1 MNNRDKKIEHKYNM
15 YENIDKELANKN
27 SKQNLTQ
34 TFHKNSK
41 EHNQKV
47 TNNNSEQFNQIY
59 CNFLLDQNSMKK
71 NMPYT
76 TPPNR
81 LIKCTNKQNKEIPF
95 YISPSYKIK
104 NKTPPNISGKHLYNY
119 RSYIKSRQKKQRI
132 EEETKIHEE
141 LTPKLIP
148 KAKSMERNSKFEDQM
163 YYQKKSNNLLH
174 STNINNNNE
183 NSGTQSMYYS
193 RKSKDYNYYEFKPLL
208 DKNSMLIASKLEPS
222 SSRLLRKKKR
232 YYKIENLLSSSINNG
247 HNYGITRSSNSFYNN
262 QSQSYKSLKQSKR
275 CNELYAKGIA
285 NIQKRER
292 AHKEQKRIEEEKYK
306 QYSFKPK
313 IIKKS
318 LPIND
323 NITKSTSKGNNVSE
337 MYKKQFEWMKKIEN
351 ENVRKRKKIEHINYQ
366 NCTFKPEISHLNI
379 PNDEKFIMKNLDQM
393 NEYVNKRRDII
404 KKKKEFEEY
413 KNRRL
418 GHSSS
423 TFTIKP
429 TIPKEFP
436 LYTAGRSSSRSKSK
450 GGQYIKGNINYQQ
463 NFVNNNYDK
472 KDDIQPVNNQFNNYY
487 SGQSFQGSNCNNN
500 FTSQE
505 AFIKAVNELHYKIE
519 NLNI

>member
-1 MNNRDKKIEHKYNM
+1 MNIRDKKIEHI
-15 YENIDKELANKN
+15 YEDIDKELTNKN
-27 SKQNLTQ
+27 LKQNLTQ
-34 TFHKNSK
+34 TFK
-41 EHNQKV
+41 HNQKV

-59 CNFLLDQNSMKK
+59 CNFLLDQNSTKK

-76 TPPNR
+76 TPPSR
-81 LIKCTNKQNKEIPF
+81 LIKYTNKQNKEIPF

-104 NKTPPNISGKHLYNY
+104 NKTPPNISGKRLYNY
-119 RSYIKSRQKKQRI
+119 CSYIKSRQEKQRI
-132 EEETKIHEE
+132 EEETKIHKE
-141 LTPKLIP
+141 LTPKRIP
-148 KAKSMERNSKFEDQM
+148 KANSMERNSKFEDQL
-163 YYQKKSNNLLH
+163 YYQTKSNNLLH

-183 NSGTQSMYYS
+183 NSRTQSMYNS
-193 RKSKDYNYYEFKPLL
+193 RKSKDYNCYEYKPLL

-232 YYKIENLLSSSINNG
+232 YYKIENSLSSSING
-247 HNYGITRSSNSFYNN
+247 HNCGITKSSNSFYNN
-262 QSQSYKSLKQSKR
+262 TSQSYKSFKQSKR

-292 AHKEQKRIEEEKYK
+292 AHKEQKRKEEEKYK

-313 IIKKS
+313 IIKNS
-318 LPIND
+318 LSIND

-351 ENVRKRKKIEHINYQ
+351 ENDRKRKKIEHINYQ

-379 PNDEKFIMKNLDQM
+379 QNDEKFIMKNLDQM
-393 NEYVNKRRDII
+393 NEYVNKRRDVI

-413 KNRRL
+413 RNKRL

-450 GGQYIKGNINYQQ
+450 GEQYIKGNVNYQQ
-463 NFVNNNYDK
+463 NFVNNNYNK
-472 KDDIQPVNNQFNNYY
+472 RNEIQLVDNKFNNYY
-487 SGQSFQGSNCNNN
+487 SGQLFQGSNCNND
-500 FTSQE
+500 FTSQD